1 MKAKIAIALMMV
13 STTVLADSHSEKKG
27 SAMPPK
33 APEAKKDA
41 PKAPDAPKAMEQPK
55 PPAELAAMQKM
66 MAGNWK
72 CTGKGA
78 MDPANP
84 ANMTDFKG
92 TFTSALDASLDKF
105 WIKGSWTGSAGKL
118 KMKGTSYTTYDA
130 TSKKWT
136 RVMLDN
142 WGMSGTESSSGL
154 PAGATEGTITWEGES
169 RMMGQVMK
177 GKTTEDVKAK
187 EMKMKVDMSMDGK
200 KWMTGMEM
208 TCTK

>member
-33 APEAKKDA
+33 APEAKKEA
-41 PKAPDAPKAMEQPK
+41 PKADAPKAMEQPK
-55 PPAELAAMQKM
+55 PPAEVAAMQKM

-72 CTGKGA
+72 CSGKGV

-84 ANMTDFKG
+84 ANLSDFKG
-92 TFTSALDASLDKF
+92 TFTSSLDASLDKF
-105 WIKGSWTGSAGKL
+105 WIKGSWTGSSGKL

-130 TSKKWT
+130 ASKKWT
-136 RVMLDN
+136 RMMLDN
-142 WGMSGTESSSGL
+142 WGMSGTETSSGL
-154 PAGATEGTITWEGES
+154 AAGATEGTVSWEGES
-169 RMMGQVMK
+169 RMMGQVIK
-177 GKTTEDVKAK
+177 GKTTEEVKAK
-187 EMKMKVDMSMDGK
+187 SMTMKVEMSMDGK

>member
-1 MKAKIAIALMMV
+1 
-13 STTVLADSHSEKKG
+13 
-27 SAMPPK
+27 MPPK
-33 APEAKKDA
+33 APDAKKAPEA
-41 PKAPDAPKAMEQPK
+41 PKPAGDAPKAMEQPK
-55 PPAELAAMQKM
+55 PAPEIAAMQKM

-92 TFTSALDASLDKF
+92 TFTSQLDASLDKF

-130 TSKKWT
+130 ASKKWT
-136 RVMLDN
+136 RLMVDN
-142 WGMSGTESSSGL
+142 WGMSGIETSSGL
-154 PAGATEGTITWEGES
+154 PAGTTEGTVSWEGES
-169 RMMGQVMK
+169 RFMGAVIK

-187 EMKMKVDMSMDGK
+187 SMSMKVEMSPDGK
-200 KWMTGMEM
+200 KWATGMQM

>member
-1 MKAKIAIALMMV
+1 MKTQIGFAVLLV
-13 STTVLADSHSEKKG
+13 SSMAFADAHSEKKDAG
-27 SAMPPK
+27 KK
-33 APEAKKDA
+33 APPAA
-41 PKAPDAPKAMEQPK
+41 GMEQPK

-72 CTGKGA
+72 CTGKGV
-78 MDPANP
+78 MDPSKPEA
-84 ANMTDFKG
+84 MTEFKG

-105 WIKGSWTGSAGKL
+105 WIKGTWTGSAGKL

-136 RVMLDN
+136 RMMLDN
-142 WGMSGTESSSGL
+142 WGMSGIETSSGL
-154 PAGATEGTITWEGES
+154 PAGATEGTVAWEGES
-169 RMMGQVMK
+169 RFMGAVIK

-187 EMKMKVDMSMDGK
+187 SMSMKVEMSPDGK
-200 KWMTGMEM
+200 KWATGMEM